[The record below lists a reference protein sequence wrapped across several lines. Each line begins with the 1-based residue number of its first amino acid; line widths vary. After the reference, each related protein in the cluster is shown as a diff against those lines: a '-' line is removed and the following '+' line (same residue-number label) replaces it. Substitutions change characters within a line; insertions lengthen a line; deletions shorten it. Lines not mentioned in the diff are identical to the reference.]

1 MTEWVCGID
10 EAGRG
15 PLAGDVYAAAVILP
29 EGYDLPGLTDSKKL
43 SPKRRE
49 VLFDEIIRQA
59 VSFAVASATVLEI
72 EQLNILEA
80 SLLAMRRAAEG
91 LTVRPSR
98 LLIDGN
104 IARGFST
111 PATAVV
117 GGDCTTPCISAAS
130 ILAKVTRDRAML
142 ALDRRYP
149 GYGFAK
155 HKGYG
160 TAEHIRALR
169 ELGPCPEHRALF
181 IRKVTHYA

>member
-29 EGYDLPGLTDSKKL
+29 ERYDLPELTDSKKL

-49 VLFDEIIRQA
+49 ILYDEIVRQA
-59 VSFAVASATVLEI
+59 VSYAVAFATVEEI
-72 EQLNILEA
+72 ERLNILEA
-80 SLLAMRRAAEG
+80 ALLAMRRASEG
-91 LTVRPSR
+91 LTVRPNR

-104 IARGFST
+104 VARGFSL
-111 PATAVV
+111 PAAAVI
-117 GGDCTTPCISAAS
+117 GGDGTTPCISAAS
-130 ILAKVTRDRAML
+130 ILAKVTRDRAMFM
-142 ALDRRYP
+142 LDAQYP

-169 ELGPCPEHRALF
+169 ELGPCPAHRALF
-181 IRKVTHYA
+181 IRKVI